1 MKQTLTFDVSI
12 IGSTASKINVDAFDD
27 SVDAYDNKN
36 FVLSLHKL
44 LDYVNPGLRSKYGNA
59 AGTEFSI
66 PHGSIIVNLKIDGD
80 QLKVTA
86 PFLKL
91 PEQNKVPLLRQT
103 AGLNFNH
110 IDLAQIELDGDSLQ
124 FEYTCPMALVNPYKM
139 YYIFREI
146 CITGDKYDDEF
157 STKFG
162 AERIYEPKI
171 TPYDAAT
178 IDTIYNVIQQSCKEC
193 MDGLSYYEAER
204 KYGYAWNVVAC
215 AILKILYYAHPQG
228 QLLNDLNKCIFD
240 LDRQD
245 IPLNEV
251 VNIGKKLV
259 ERLQGMSKDALAEDL
274 YYVET
279 FVSEKRRSSLK
290 NIQENFSDTFD
301 KVSTYIAQE
310 DYMATAVMVSYQF
323 YNMYFYNDVQDDV
336 NNVVVDAM
344 VRSSAQPWHV
354 AAPILYDAMKKIME
368 GNLSVAAKKQS
379 KGFFSSLFG
388 KK

>member
-1 MKQTLTFDVSI
+1 MKQTLTFNAST
-12 IGSTASKINVDAFDD
+12 IGSTASKINVDAFDE

-36 FVLSLHKL
+36 YQLSFHKL
-44 LDYVNPGLRSKYGNA
+44 LDYINPELRSKYGNSE
-59 AGTEFSI
+59 GTEFSI
-66 PHGSIIVNLKIDGD
+66 PHGSIIVNIKIDAD

-86 PFLKL
+86 PFLSL
-91 PEQNKVPLLRQT
+91 PEKNRVSLLRQT

-110 IDLAQIELDGDSLQ
+110 IDLAQIELKDEKLQ
-124 FEYTCPMALVNPYKM
+124 FEYSCPMALVNPYKL
-139 YYIFREI
+139 YYVFREI

-162 AERIYEPKI
+162 AERIYEPKV
-171 TPYDAAT
+171 TPYDASSVN
-178 IDTIYNVIQQSCKEC
+178 TIYDVIQQSCKEC
-193 MDGLSYYEAER
+193 TDGLAHYESER

-215 AILKILYYAHPQG
+215 TVLKVLYYAHPQG
-228 QLLNDLNKCIFD
+228 QLLNDLNKCVVD

-259 ERLQGMSKDALAEDL
+259 ERLQGMSKEELAEDL

-290 NIQENFSDTFD
+290 NIQENFKETFD

-310 DYMATAVMVSYQF
+310 DYMATTVMITYQF

-336 NNVVVDAM
+336 NNVVADAM
-344 VRSSAQPWHV
+344 TRSSAQQWHI
-354 AAPILYDAMKKIME
+354 AGPILYDAMKKIME
-368 GNLSVAAKKQS
+368 GNLSVSVKKQS